1 MQNNFVTSLLGDYDA
16 EERERLRQE
25 RKAKVEAR
33 LKAKAEE
40 RLIAGETTAETPN
53 PKILHT
59 DSKSTDS
66 LGRKLSAKTAVFGEG
81 EWADRL
87 NLEDAWQNKVKKDTG
102 IIGSDKKSGVP
113 DNTGKVIFG
122 DRESTYDEYDKLW
135 MEWFEQNPDVYAEAK
150 AKRLEGYE
158 FLDRYGKAGDAR
170 QDETIMRLIDS
181 GWEPETTEVKS
192 IIVQS
197 GGTVRAMRATSTKPG
212 HLPNPF
218 YYQGGGSVDAIVKI
232 SEGSEEANI
241 KKVVELHKNWLE
253 TGAVPDGL
261 SDEDV
266 KKLADMREKQLIIID
281 NLPDN
286 YTLEY
291 YRPNAPVSHAIT
303 LENFIEERRKGG
315 RAKIPTGPGT
325 PSIDDPAFISQAAN
339 EAELPRNALKEM
351 LFKHGIKVL
360 PALNI
365 FRTLGVV
372 DEAIELVAD
381 KLLKNVP
388 GFKNTSIGKSIA
400 NKGIGLMWVK
410 AELANLFAHHQVA
423 ADTSTAILDAQ
434 MGNLIWA
441 NLTDTEIEDLPEDT
455 QELLAQDIGEVY
467 REAFAPGKTSAFE
480 QIDLYT
486 LDKTGKRQVD
496 WAIHAG
502 KYGYNWIRNLFMDK
516 AEPERFK
523 TSYGWLDYGR

>member
-113 DNTGKVIFG
+113 DNTGKVIFV

-261 SDEDV
+261 SDED
-266 KKLADMREKQLIIID
+266 
-281 NLPDN
+281 
-286 YTLEY
+286 
-291 YRPNAPVSHAIT
+291 
-303 LENFIEERRKGG
+303 
-315 RAKIPTGPGT
+315 
-325 PSIDDPAFISQAAN
+325 
-339 EAELPRNALKEM
+339 
-351 LFKHGIKVL
+351 
-360 PALNI
+360 
-365 FRTLGVV
+365 
-372 DEAIELVAD
+372 
-381 KLLKNVP
+381 
-388 GFKNTSIGKSIA
+388 GK
-400 NKGIGLMWVK
+400 
-410 AELANLFAHHQVA
+410 
-423 ADTSTAILDAQ
+423 
-434 MGNLIWA
+434 
-441 NLTDTEIEDLPEDT
+441 
-455 QELLAQDIGEVY
+455 
-467 REAFAPGKTSAFE
+467 
-480 QIDLYT
+480 
-486 LDKTGKRQVD
+486 
-496 WAIHAG
+496 
-502 KYGYNWIRNLFMDK
+502 
-516 AEPERFK
+516 
-523 TSYGWLDYGR
+523 